1 MQNFSQLQGPPMSQ
15 FIPFNT
21 VDINYL
27 TTQLE
32 QKIDTVQ
39 TLVTQIEASPISTWQ
54 SVMAPLHASLYEL
67 NHVWGIAEHLQS
79 VKDSPELREFHEKY
93 QPILT
98 DLYVNLGQNQRL
110 YQQTQA
116 VKDNEYSQL
125 NAEQQ
130 KVVDNELRDFRLSGI
145 TLAPEQQQEYKKIQT
160 KAAELNTKFDHNVLD
175 ATDCYAK
182 YVSRDELVGVPADS
196 LAMYQ
201 AMAAAEG
208 RDDCKVTLHMPS
220 YLPIMQYGENRELRR
235 ELYHAYVTRASE
247 LSAEGKFDNS
257 TIIRQILELRNQKAQ
272 LLGFNTYADYS
283 LYTKMADTPA
293 QVLDFLYQLAEKSRS
308 YAERDLAELR
318 EFAKQLN
325 GIDELQAW
333 DIAYYS
339 EKLQEQKYSYSS
351 NELKQYFQLPKVF
364 TGLFD
369 LIKQLYQ
376 VEFITNP
383 AMPSWHSDVSTYDV
397 IQHGKLIGHIYFDL
411 YAREGKQPGAWM
423 NSAQNRSMDNG
434 EPRLPIAY
442 IICNFTKPIGNK
454 PSLLSFD
461 DVQTLFHEMGHGL
474 HHLLTT
480 IDNSAI
486 AGINGVEWDAVEL
499 PSQFMEYFAWDYAI
513 LRTITA
519 HIETGAE
526 LPEELFAKI
535 LASRHHQSGLQM
547 LRQLEFSIFDLKLHG
562 EYNTQTADY
571 LQLLNQVRQEISVIT
586 PPEYNRF
593 ANSFGHI
600 FAGGYAAGYYSYKWA
615 EVLACDV
622 FSRFDGKSGA
632 ELAELGE
639 KFCQTILSQ
648 GSLRSMMDNFKALM
662 GREPQIEALIK
673 YSGMQ

>member
-1 MQNFSQLQGPPMSQ
+1 MSQ

-27 TTQLE
+27 TAQLE
-32 QKIDTVQ
+32 QKIDALQ
-39 TLVTQIEASPISTWQ
+39 LLVSKIEASPTSTWN
-54 SVMAPLHASLYEL
+54 SIIAPLHSSLYEL
-67 NHVWGIAEHLQS
+67 NYIWGIAEHLQS
-79 VKDSPELREFHEKY
+79 VRDSPELRDFHEKY

-98 DLYVNLGQNQRL
+98 DLYVGLGQNQQL
-110 YQQTQA
+110 YRQTQA
-116 VKDNEYSQL
+116 IKDQEYSQL

-130 KVVDNELRDFRLSGI
+130 KVVNNELRDFRLSGI
-145 TLAPEQQQEYKKIQT
+145 TLAPEQQQEYKKIQN

-175 ATDCYAK
+175 ATDGYAK
-182 YVSRDELVGVPADS
+182 YVSRDELAGVPTDNLS
-196 LAMYQ
+196 IYQ
-201 AMAAAEG
+201 EQAQSDG
-208 RDDCKVTLHMPS
+208 RDDYKITLHMPS
-220 YLPIMQYGENRELRR
+220 YLPIMQYANNRELRR

-247 LSAEGKFDNS
+247 LSADGKFDNS
-257 TIIRQILELRNQKAQ
+257 AIIRQILDLRYQKAQ
-272 LLGFNTYADYS
+272 LLGFKTYADYS
-283 LYTKMADTPA
+283 VYTKMAETPE
-293 QVLDFLYQLAEKSRS
+293 QVLDFLYQLAEKSRD
-308 YAERDLAELR
+308 YAQRDLDELR
-318 EFAKQLN
+318 EFAKQLDN
-325 GIDELQAW
+325 LDELQAW

-364 TGLFD
+364 TGLFA

-376 VEFITNP
+376 VEFISTQN
-383 AMPSWHSDVSTYDV
+383 MPSWHPDVTTYDV
-397 IQHGKLIGHIYFDL
+397 IQHGKFIGHIYFDL
-411 YAREGKQPGAWM
+411 YSREGKQSGAWM

-442 IICNFTKPIGNK
+442 IICNFTKPIGTK

-519 HIETGAE
+519 HVETGVE
-526 LPEELFAKI
+526 LPEELFAKV
-535 LASRHHQSGLQM
+535 LASRHYQSGLQM

-562 EYNTQTADY
+562 KYDAHTADY
-571 LQLLNQVRQEISVIT
+571 LQLINQVRQEIAVIT

-622 FSRFDGKSGA
+622 FSQFDGKSGA
-632 ELAELGE
+632 ELAELGD
-639 KFCQTILSQ
+639 KFYKTILSQ
-648 GSLRSMMDNFKALM
+648 GSLRPMMENFKALM